1 MLKASFEIEV
11 ITPLFL
17 AGANQAEAELRPPP
31 FRGAM
36 RYWYRALIGGIT
48 GGDLD
53 EVRRREAQVFGET
66 EHGSPIRVRI
76 TEVRPPEPSPPDFR
90 QDQSKLGIR
99 YLFWST
105 EGSSNNRPRRRCCP
119 PGTRFRLLLTAHEKD
134 QRFLQEAIISLW
146 LLTHFGGLG
155 ARSRRCA
162 GSLALR
168 SFALSFS
175 PEVELPLLS
184 PDQVTDLDAL
194 ATLLT
199 LGLQEIK
206 RFLSV
211 SKLSSVENA
220 RFDIIAPG
228 NCYIALLSPQNG
240 WLRVDEALE
249 AVGKQLQQYRR
260 SLPADDRRAFGL
272 PLPTLKKRL
281 ASPLHLHI
289 ATIDSSYVCVATIFK
304 SRLLQQRHFNV
315 IKNFIKNFPEATK
328 REIEL

>member
-1 MLKASFEIEV
+1 MLKATFEIEV
-11 ITPLFL
+11 TTPLFL
-17 AGANQAEAELRPPP
+17 AGANQAEVELRPPSL
-31 FRGAM
+31 RGPL

-48 GGDLD
+48 GGNLA
-53 EVRRREAQVFGET
+53 EVRRREAQVFGEA
-66 EHGSPIRVRI
+66 EHGSPISIRI
-76 TEVRPPEPSPPDFR
+76 SEVTLPQRELPTFKRTD
-90 QDQSKLGIR
+90 DQPGAS
-99 YLFWST
+99 YLFWSMDRT
-105 EGSSNNRPRRRCCP
+105 KDRPCRQYYQ
-119 PGTRFRLLLTAHEKD
+119 PGTRFQLTLTAHEKD
-134 QRFLQEAIISLW
+134 QQALIEAIISLW
-146 LLTHFGGLG
+146 LLTNLGGLG

-162 GSLALR
+162 GSLVIR
-168 SFALSFS
+168 SSALSFAS
-175 PEVELPLLS
+175 ELELPLLS
-184 PDQVTDLDAL
+184 PGQATDLDTL
-194 ATLLT
+194 AALLT

-289 ATIDSSYVCVATIFK
+289 TTIDSSYLCVATIFK
-304 SRLLQQRHFNV
+304 NRLLQQRHFNV